1 MLKTTST
8 IGVTSARRER
18 GERGKLTGFQLWQSG
33 GVSAMNNA
41 LQRANQHHNICR
53 TNCNIYFA
61 NLDDDD
67 TWSPDHLSEHL
78 SIFTRFPSVVFIWSK
93 GYYCGAG
100 GSPFPPTL
108 VPQDKVNNWPA
119 GFGGSILHSSWS
131 WKMEIFRGF
140 RYRAQWD
147 YPANYNGPR
156 EADADLFEVKLNMV
170 DVLYSL
176 VGISKRL
183 DQLLLDP
190 LYIRNLD
197 MISITMKSFNDRIY
211 SLNNEVLLRICKNI
225 LPRFHHQVNELIIE
239 QHLMERLL
247 HTINYSQLF
256 IFILAST
263 LRKSLY
269 IN

>member
-1 MLKTTST
+1 
-8 IGVTSARRER
+8 R

-67 TWSPDHLSEHL
+67 TWSPDHL
-78 SIFTRFPSVVFIWSK
+78 R
-93 GYYCGAG
+93 YYCGAG
-100 GSPFPPTL
+100 GNPFPPRL
-108 VPQDKVNNWPA
+108 VPQDRVNNWPE

-156 EADADLFEVKLNMV
+156 EADADLFEVV
-170 DVLYSL
+170 RAY
-176 VGISKRL
+176 
-183 DQLLLDP
+183 
-190 LYIRNLD
+190 
-197 MISITMKSFNDRIY
+197 
-211 SLNNEVLLRICKNI
+211 
-225 LPRFHHQVNELIIE
+225 IIE
-239 QHLMERLL
+239 NKLHYYHSNRATIEHLIEGG
-247 HTINYSQLF
+247 NPCAKNGPLF
-256 IFILAST
+256 
-263 LRKSLY
+263 Y
-269 IN
+269 PD

>member
-1 MLKTTST
+1 MCHALYQ
-8 IGVTSARRER
+8 R

>member
-1 MLKTTST
+1 
-8 IGVTSARRER
+8 
-18 GERGKLTGFQLWQSG
+18 
-33 GVSAMNNA
+33 
-41 LQRANQHHNICR
+41 
-53 TNCNIYFA
+53 
-61 NLDDDD
+61 
-67 TWSPDHLSEHL
+67 
-78 SIFTRFPSVVFIWSK
+78 
-93 GYYCGAG
+93 
-100 GSPFPPTL
+100 
-108 VPQDKVNNWPA
+108 
-119 GFGGSILHSSWS
+119 
-131 WKMEIFRGF
+131 
-140 RYRAQWD
+140 
-147 YPANYNGPR
+147 
-156 EADADLFEVKLNMV
+156 MV

-269 IN
+269 TN